1 MSHPWFANL
10 NFKLLLEKKLK
21 APFIPK
27 LTSKTDTKNF
37 SKEFTTCK
45 IDSLEESPIDKA
57 I

>member
-10 NFKLLLEKKLK
+10 NFKMLLEKKLK

-45 IDSLEESPIDKA
+45 IDSLE
-57 I
+57 